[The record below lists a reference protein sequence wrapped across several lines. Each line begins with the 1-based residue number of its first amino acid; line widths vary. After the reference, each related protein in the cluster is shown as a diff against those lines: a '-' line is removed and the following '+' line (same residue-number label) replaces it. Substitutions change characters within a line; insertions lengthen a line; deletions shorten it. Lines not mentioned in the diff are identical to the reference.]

1 MPFSKPCRV
10 LATAVLTALS
20 FTLVVPANAQFWGWG
35 QSRRFEPWGGWWSP
49 QPRYYEPRHN
59 VPRYQERGR
68 DRERESGYERKR
80 EAPVDFSRAP
90 PPTQKKPEATV
101 SILVLGDA
109 NADWLAYGL
118 EEVYSE
124 KPEIAVVR
132 KHRTDSGLIRYDPRR
147 DTEWPLAARETLA
160 AEKPKFIVMM
170 IGNNDRQYIREKAP
184 PVVRPTAPKPNTS
197 QVAQQPTSREQ
208 QPPVPGAP
216 SQTADAEQQ
225 PTQPGEPARGAS
237 YGPWEFHT
245 EKWEVAYIKRIDA
258 AISALKSAGV
268 PVIWVGLPSQRDT
281 KPNADSAYLNELYR
295 SRAEKAGIT
304 YVDVWDGF
312 VDEDGRFSPQGADYE
327 GQIRRLRSGDGIYF
341 TQFGARKLAHYVDK
355 EIQRY
360 LANRPVPVAL
370 PIPTEA
376 EKRAPKPGAPTQQ
389 GAPSQRPSVGP
400 VVPLTVND
408 VQSEGLLG
416 GGSTVTRVP
425 AGDST
430 ATRVLNKGEPVPVP
444 RGRAD
449 DFSWPRSGVEIDQS
463 PVQTAPPPP
472 PATSEPTTVGTSTP
486 AAPQEPERNVGE
498 RKPVQRP
505 ARNGRSQGALPSL
518 QQIFPG
524 LFRF

>member
-1 MPFSKPCRV
+1 M
-10 LATAVLTALS
+10 
-20 FTLVVPANAQFWGWG
+20 
-35 QSRRFEPWGGWWSP
+35 
-49 QPRYYEPRHN
+49 
-59 VPRYQERGR
+59 
-68 DRERESGYERKR
+68 
-80 EAPVDFSRAP
+80 
-90 PPTQKKPEATV
+90 
-101 SILVLGDA
+101 GDA

-118 EEVYSE
+118 EEAYSE
-124 KPEIAVVR
+124 KPEIAVAR

-147 DTEWPLAARETLA
+147 DTEWPLVAREILA
-160 AEKPKFIVMM
+160 ADKPKFIVMM
-170 IGNNDRQYIREKAP
+170 IGNNDRQSIREKP
-184 PVVRPTAPKPNTS
+184 PAVVRPTAPKPNTP
-197 QVAQQPTSREQ
+197 QVAQQPTSRVQ
-208 QPPVPGAP
+208 QPPVPGVP
-216 SQTADAEQQ
+216 SQTDAEQQ
-225 PTQPGEPARGAS
+225 PTQPGEPVRAAS

-258 AISALKSAGV
+258 TISALKSAGV

-281 KPNADSAYLNELYR
+281 KLSADSAYLNELYR
-295 SRAEKAGIT
+295 SRAERAGIT

-376 EKRAPKPGAPTQQ
+376 EKRAAKPGAPTQQ
-389 GAPSQRPSVGP
+389 VAPSQRPSVGP
-400 VVPLTVND
+400 VVPLTVNH
-408 VQSEGLLG
+408 VQSEELLG
-416 GGSTVTRVP
+416 GGSTVIRIP
-425 AGDST
+425 AGDAT
-430 ATRVLNKGEPVPVP
+430 ASRVLNKGEPMQVP

-463 PVQTAPPPP
+463 ALETTAPSPP
-472 PATSEPTTVGTSTP
+472 PATSVPTTSGTGTP
-486 AAPQEPERNVGE
+486 AARQQPERNAGE

-505 ARNGRSQGALPSL
+505 ARNSTSEGPLPFF

>member
-147 DTEWPLAARETLA
+147 DAEWPLAAREILA

-197 QVAQQPTSREQ
+197 QVAQQPTSRVQ

-216 SQTADAEQQ
+216 SQTDAEQQ

-376 EKRAPKPGAPTQQ
+376 EKRAAKPGAPTQQ

-449 DFSWPRSGVEIDQS
+449 DFSWPRSGVEIDKS

-498 RKPVQRP
+498 RKRVPRP
-505 ARNGRSQGALPSL
+505 ARNGRSEGTLPSL